1 MSAAKDSLM
10 RRFVIDTDTASDD
23 AVALVMALRYP
34 DVQVEAIT
42 LVAGNVPVD
51 QGVQNALYTLEL
63 CGSRV
68 PVYRGAER
76 PLVRPLDTAQFVHG
90 QDGMGDLGLPLSG
103 RQPAPGHG
111 VDRLVEVINRFAG
124 EITLVTLGPLTNV
137 ALALRQDPA
146 LAHKVSRCCTMG
158 GVGDGHG
165 NVTPVS
171 EYNIWADPDAA
182 QIVFSSG
189 MPITMVGWDI
199 SYKHAVFDEADARAF
214 KGIGTPLAAFCIDI
228 QGTVNQFSMAE
239 TKLAG
244 FDLPDP
250 ITMAV
255 ALDPATAL
263 RTERLYVEV
272 ETRDG
277 LVRGQT
283 IVDHAGLTGLPPNI
297 DVVLEAS
304 RARFLEIL
312 TAAVQP

>member
-1 MSAAKDSLM
+1 M

-34 DVQVEAIT
+34 GVQVEAIT
-42 LVAGNVPVD
+42 VVAGNVPVD

-76 PLVRPLDTAQFVHG
+76 PLVRPLDTAQVVHG

-111 VDRLVEVINRFAG
+111 VDKLVEIINRFAG

-137 ALALRQDPA
+137 ALALRQDPS
-146 LAHKVSRCCTMG
+146 LAGKVSRCYTMG
-158 GVGDGHG
+158 GVGDGRG

-182 QIVFSSG
+182 QIVFRSG
-189 MPITMVGWDI
+189 MPVTMVGWDI
-199 SYKHAVFDEADARAF
+199 SYKYAVFDTSDVRAF
-214 KGIGTPLAAFCIDI
+214 KEIGTPLAAFCMDI
-228 QGTVNQFSMAE
+228 QSTVNQFSLQE

-250 ITMAV
+250 ITMAA
-255 ALDPATAL
+255 ALDPSTAL

-304 RARFLEIL
+304 RQRFLEIL